1 MAQPNKTYRQ
11 TLSGSI
17 GAGMSSV
24 FKPNSRRYYILEHK
38 VTSKYHRAG
47 EAQEIIVDQIE
58 LGRDSHCQVRFD
70 DHFSTVSRHH
80 AAIVKDGD
88 GWKLVQVSKTNT
100 TLLNGHPVRTE
111 WYLQNGDEIQ
121 LSINGPKLGFI
132 IPTGKK
138 ATVGSIGLTRRLSL
152 FRQQALRPY
161 KTAIMSLAALLVLA
175 LGIGG
180 FVIYK
185 QDQQIK
191 DNSKLLAEA
200 KDANAKNEE
209 LLEEQR
215 KIIDNQDGVLDSLK
229 KVKPKEVVRERVVV
243 KREVVQVPSG
253 GGGSRTVVVQAS
265 ESGGNSGKGE
275 KPLAKIDY
283 SAFYPSIYY
292 ITTHL
297 IVGGDEV
304 FSSTGTG
311 FQTNSGRFITA
322 RHCVC
327 PYYWADA
334 FMGSDKGKLLYM
346 LLNVELQSGN
356 SDGFIQVVCE
366 CVNYKGDRFTFDG
379 LKAHQNGQ
387 EDEVVALE
395 KDIILNEETK
405 IPAGTRIR
413 LAQPGRLDYAYIS
426 RSGQG
431 LKENRSLSSSM
442 KQGTELFV
450 LGYPNGWS
458 KGEAP
463 ILSTAV
469 AAQNGLSSI
478 GTIMTSNDN
487 THHGNSGGPLF
498 AMTESGAEVVGI
510 VSFGLSDRNG
520 QKIEGKTFY
529 VPISALQ

>member
-38 VTSKYHRAG
+38 VTSRYHKAG

-70 DHFSTVSRHH
+70 DHFSTVSRRH

-121 LSINGPKLGFI
+121 LAINGPKLGFI
-132 IPTGKK
+132 IPTGNK

-161 KTAIMSLAALLVLA
+161 KTAIASLAAVLVLA

-180 FVIYK
+180 WVIYN

-191 DNSKLLAEA
+191 DNTKLLAEA
-200 KDANAKNEE
+200 KDANAKNQK
-209 LLEEQR
+209 LLEEQQ
-215 KIIDNQDGVLDSLK
+215 KVIENQDGILDSLK
-229 KVKPKEVVRERVVV
+229 KVKPREVVRERVVV
-243 KREVVQVPSG
+243 KRETVQVPSKGGGSSTVVVQVPS
-253 GGGSRTVVVQAS
+253 
-265 ESGGNSGKGE
+265 SGKGGTSNSGGE
-275 KPLAKIDY
+275 KPIAKIDY
-283 SAFYPSIYY
+283 SAYYPYIYH
-292 ITTHL
+292 ITTTL
-297 IVGGDEV
+297 TYLGEKMM
-304 FSSTGTG
+304 SCTGTG
-311 FQTNSGRFITA
+311 FQTSSGRFITA
-322 RHCVC
+322 RHCVS
-327 PYYWADA
+327 PYYWADS
-334 FMGSDKGKLLYM
+334 FTKDKLGALIYL
-346 LLNVELQSGN
+346 LLNVELQAGN
-356 SDGFIQVVCE
+356 PDNNIKVVCE
-366 CVNYKGDRFTFDG
+366 CVNFRGDRFTFDG
-379 LKAHQNGQ
+379 LKAIQNGQ
-387 EDEVVALE
+387 SDNIESLDEDIVL
-395 KDIILNEETK
+395 DETHS

-413 LAQPGRLDYAYIS
+413 LANPDKNDYAYIS
-426 RSGQG
+426 RGGNG
-431 LKENRSLSSSM
+431 LKESKSLSSSM

-450 LGYPNGWS
+450 LGYPNGWA

-469 AAQNGLSSI
+469 AAQNGLSSD

-487 THHGNSGGPLF
+487 VTHGNSGGPLF
-498 AMTESGAEVVGI
+498 AVTESGPVVVGI
-510 VSFGLSDRNG
+510 VSAGLG
-520 QKIEGKTFY
+520 GKVFY
-529 VPISALQ
+529 PPMSNVK